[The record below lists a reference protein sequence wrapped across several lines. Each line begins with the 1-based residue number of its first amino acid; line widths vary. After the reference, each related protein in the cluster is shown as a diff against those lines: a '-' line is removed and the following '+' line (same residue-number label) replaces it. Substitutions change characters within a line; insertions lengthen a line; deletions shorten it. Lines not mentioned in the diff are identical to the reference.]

1 VPRWFDEKVSGP
13 RFMILGDRTPQPS
26 ECNFNILHCQS
37 ADPISPAATCAVR
50 FSKMSREGYT
60 HFKYFLVTSASPSV
74 THVQI
79 NRPNKLNAFYEPMW
93 IEFGQIFDKLSY
105 DSDVRAIVLSGA
117 GEKAFSAG
125 LDVQAA
131 REGGTFGK
139 KGDVARLAVAFR
151 RHVDEFQKCI
161 ASVERCEK
169 RMYASMTVFC
179 SGGLTVQ

>member
-1 VPRWFDEKVSGP
+1 
-13 RFMILGDRTPQPS
+13 
-26 ECNFNILHCQS
+26 
-37 ADPISPAATCAVR
+37 
-50 FSKMSREGYT
+50 MSQEGYA
-60 HFKYFLVTSASPSV
+60 HFKHFLVTSASPSV

-79 NRPNKLNAFYEPMW
+79 NRPNKLNAFYESMW
-93 IEFGQIFDKLSY
+93 IEFGQIFDKLSC

-131 REGGTFGK
+131 SEGGSFAK

-169 RMYASMTVFC
+169 RTFTSINASY
-179 SGGLTVQ
+179 SAGLTIK

>member
-1 VPRWFDEKVSGP
+1 
-13 RFMILGDRTPQPS
+13 
-26 ECNFNILHCQS
+26 
-37 ADPISPAATCAVR
+37 
-50 FSKMSREGYT
+50 MSREGYT
-60 HFKYFLVTSASPSV
+60 HFKHFLVTSASPSV

-79 NRPNKLNAFYEPMW
+79 NRPSKLNAFYDPMW

-131 REGGTFGK
+131 SEGGTFGK

-169 RMYASMTVFC
+169 RTYASMTVFC

>member
-1 VPRWFDEKVSGP
+1 
-13 RFMILGDRTPQPS
+13 
-26 ECNFNILHCQS
+26 
-37 ADPISPAATCAVR
+37 
-50 FSKMSREGYT
+50 MSREGYS
-60 HFKYFLVTSASPSV
+60 HFKHFLVTSASPSV

-79 NRPNKLNAFYEPMW
+79 DRPKKLNAFYEPMW
-93 IEFGQIFDKLSY
+93 IEFGQIFDKLSH

-131 REGGTFGK
+131 SEEGSFAK

-151 RHVDEFQKCI
+151 RHVHEFQQCV

-169 RMYASMTVFC
+169 RTFASMLIF
-179 SGGLTVQ
+179 

>member
-1 VPRWFDEKVSGP
+1 MPTGVRIIKTRRFRYGHVPKRNRKRGSRWVQAFRDFDHASSHS
-13 RFMILGDRTPQPS
+13 RT
-26 ECNFNILHCQS
+26 ES
-37 ADPISPAATCAVR
+37 AQT
-50 FSKMSREGYT
+50 G
-60 HFKYFLVTSASPSV
+60 TS
-74 THVQI
+74 
-79 NRPNKLNAFYEPMW
+79 PMW

-131 REGGTFGK
+131 SEGGSFAK

-161 ASVERCEK
+161 AGVERCEK
-169 RMYASMTVFC
+169 RTFTSMNASC
-179 SGGLTVQ
+179 NGGLTVQ

>member
-1 VPRWFDEKVSGP
+1 
-13 RFMILGDRTPQPS
+13 
-26 ECNFNILHCQS
+26 
-37 ADPISPAATCAVR
+37 
-50 FSKMSREGYT
+50 MSREGYT
-60 HFKYFLVTSASPSV
+60 HFKHFLVTSASPFV

-79 NRPNKLNAFYEPMW
+79 NRPSKLNAFYEPMW

-105 DSDVRAIVLSGA
+105 DSDVRAILLSGA

-131 REGGTFGK
+131 SEGGPFSK
-139 KGDVARLAVAFR
+139 KGDVARLAVTFR

-169 RMYASMTVFC
+169 RTFTSMN
-179 SGGLTVQ
+179 SSYSAGLTVQ

>member
-1 VPRWFDEKVSGP
+1 
-13 RFMILGDRTPQPS
+13 
-26 ECNFNILHCQS
+26 
-37 ADPISPAATCAVR
+37 
-50 FSKMSREGYT
+50 
-60 HFKYFLVTSASPSV
+60 
-74 THVQI
+74 
-79 NRPNKLNAFYEPMW
+79 MW

-131 REGGTFGK
+131 SEGGSFGK

-161 ASVERCEK
+161 SSVERCEK
-169 RMYASMTVFC
+169 RTFTSMKASYSTD
-179 SGGLTVQ
+179 LTIR